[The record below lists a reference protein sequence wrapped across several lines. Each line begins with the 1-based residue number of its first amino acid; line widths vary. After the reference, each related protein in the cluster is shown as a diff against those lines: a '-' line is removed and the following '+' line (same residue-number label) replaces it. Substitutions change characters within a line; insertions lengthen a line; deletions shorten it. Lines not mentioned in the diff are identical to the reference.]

1 MKTLVAIL
9 LLVLC
14 STTISTAQ
22 SRLEN
27 AFQTGFKNVTDLPS
41 NINLRLEDSLYSRIS
56 GPYALQLIQKYFKE
70 KDSLE
75 FHFTSGSSLSNSTDS
90 YTAENDGMSA
100 MTVGGSSGTLVYST
114 EGRRWSVNVDVWARS
129 SGEGIDGINISN
141 YSTTNIFHKKTNH
154 VGNTLIR

>member
-1 MKTLVAIL
+1 MKTLIALV

-22 SRLEN
+22 SRMEN
-27 AFQTGFKNVTDLPS
+27 AFQTGFQNVTDLPS

-70 KDSLE
+70 KDSLA
-75 FHFTSGSSLSNSTDS
+75 FHFTSGSSLDNSTDS

-100 MTVGGSSGTLVYST
+100 IMLGGSSGTLVYST
-114 EGRRWSVNVDVWARS
+114 GGRRWSVNVDVWWKS
-129 SGEGIDGINISN
+129 STGGIDGINISN
-141 YSTTNIFHKKTNH
+141 YSNTNIFHKKTDH
-154 VGNTLIR
+154 VDNTLIR